1 MNRNIIFNKKI
12 LLITG
17 GTGSFGNAMVRKII
31 NSEIEEVRIL
41 SRDEQKQD
49 EMRKLYKNNKLK
61 FHLGDVR
68 DIKSCE
74 NAVKGVHFI
83 FHAAALKQ
91 VPSCEFFPLEAI
103 KTNVIGTENI
113 LEASIKFKVEKVIC
127 LSTDKAVYPINVMGM
142 TKSLMEKVM
151 IAKSRL
157 TKDTI
162 MCATRYGNV
171 IASRGSV
178 IPLFVD
184 QIRKDLPVTITNP
197 KMTRFI
203 MSLDEAI
210 DLVLFAFLNGKSG
223 DIYVKKS
230 PSASIEMI
238 VKVLKNIMNK
248 SNLKETIIGTRHGEK
263 HYEILMSKEEI
274 QKSKESDNYFKIPTD
289 KRTLDYDLYFE
300 KGQVVKEYLNE
311 YNSNN
316 AYNLNFLE
324 LKAFLLNN
332 KDLNELLKNDL
343 EN

>member
-1 MNRNIIFNKKI
+1 MKKDMIFNNKI

-17 GTGSFGNAMVRKII
+17 GTGSFGNAMVKKLI
-31 NSEIEEVRIL
+31 NSKIKEIRIL

-49 EMRKLYKNNKLK
+49 QMRKLYKNNKLK
-61 FHLGDVR
+61 FYLGDIR

-74 NAVKGVHFI
+74 NAAKGSHYI

-91 VPSCEFFPLEAI
+91 VPSCEFFPIEAI

-113 LEASIKFKVEKVIC
+113 LEASIKYEIEKVIC

-151 IAKSRL
+151 VAKSKS

-178 IPLFVD
+178 IPLFVN
-184 QIRKDLPVTITNP
+184 QLKKNLPITITDP
-197 KMTRFI
+197 SMTRFV
-203 MSLDEAI
+203 MSLDDAI

-223 DIYVKKS
+223 DIYVKKA

-238 VKVLKNIMNK
+238 VKVLKDIMNK
-248 SNLKETIIGTRHGEK
+248 SSLKETIIGTRHGEK
-263 HYEILMSKEEI
+263 HYEVLMSREEI
-274 QKSKESDNYFKIPTD
+274 QKSKELDDYFKIPTD
-289 KRTLDYDLYFE
+289 NRTLDYDLYFE
-300 KGQVVKEYLNE
+300 KGKVVKDQISE
-311 YNSNN
+311 YNSIN
-316 AYNLNFLE
+316 AHNLNFSE
-324 LKAFLLNN
+324 LKDF
-332 KDLNELLKNDL
+332 LLKNEDLNKLL
-343 EN
+343 ENDLKN